1 MGAFLPLLLLAV
13 AANAGLLAT
22 PSQALTQ
29 DGLHL
34 LDAKRALTVPDG
46 TLTDWNPT
54 AATPCA
60 WTGVTCDAAGAV
72 TALSLANTN
81 LAGPFPASLCR
92 IPRLASL
99 DLSANYLGPEA
110 AVAGCNALTH
120 LDLSVNSF
128 VGPLPAAL
136 AGLPAPSWWC
146 CCRRSPRC
154 ANGKEEGEGG
164 LT

>member
-34 LDAKRALTVPDG
+34 LDAKRPLTVPDG

-92 IPRLASL
+92 I
-99 DLSANYLGPEA
+99 
-110 AVAGCNALTH
+110 
-120 LDLSVNSF
+120 NSF

-146 CCRRSPRC
+146 CCT
-154 ANGKEEGEGG
+154 NGKEEGEGG
-164 LT
+164 LV